1 MQTMNMRAI
10 APARAVRQSATVPAR
25 ALRMGAVRAS
35 RPAALRRFNVR
46 AAAAAVDNETGIKK
60 MRDGIKEAAE
70 ENALTPRFYT
80 TDVRSSNPFIV

>member
-46 AAAAAVDNETGIKK
+46 AAAVDNETGIKK